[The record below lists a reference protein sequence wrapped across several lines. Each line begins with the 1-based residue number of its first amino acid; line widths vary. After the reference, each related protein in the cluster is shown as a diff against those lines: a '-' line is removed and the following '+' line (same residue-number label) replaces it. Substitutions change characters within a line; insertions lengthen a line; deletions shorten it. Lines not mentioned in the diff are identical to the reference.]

1 MAQPSLLPAPSP
13 APAGSA
19 PLSPV
24 PAPARVKS
32 SFIVGPLYD
41 GLFFI
46 FSPLLALLLGWVLSP
61 VHNNGDTIS
70 FFGSPVSLIS
80 LASTSFIHAHLFAV
94 FFRSH
99 GNQDVFRR
107 FPWRF
112 TVVPLVVLA
121 AQVASPWL
129 LMFGFVVAVI
139 WDVYHSSMQNFGLGR
154 IYDMK
159 RGADPQVGRTLDIWM
174 SHVLYIGPIL
184 SSSVTLAVHL
194 EAFKKLNRVGSHLF
208 DVVPLWGS
216 KYQWMLASGMLGAG
230 VTYTAYYIFSY
241 VRLARRGV
249 PVSKQKVML
258 YASTALVSLL
268 GWGFNSFGE
277 GFLIVNFFHA
287 LQYFAIV
294 WWAEQ
299 ENLPRLFRV
308 EGRRWAKPSA
318 LFLFLFV
325 SLLYGVLLGFGYS
338 YLAPKGLALSTTMA
352 LVSTVALMH
361 FWYDGFVWSVRKKAV
376 PAA

>member
-1 MAQPSLLPAPSP
+1 MAPSSVLP
-13 APAGSA
+13 SASLSPPEPA

-24 PAPARVKS
+24 PAPARAKS
-32 SFIVGPLYD
+32 AFIVGPRYD

-46 FSPLLALLLGWVLSP
+46 FSPLLALALGWLVSP
-61 VHNNGDTIS
+61 WHQNGDTLS
-70 FFGSPVSLIS
+70 FFGSPVSFIS
-80 LASTSFIHAHLFAV
+80 LASASFIHAHLFAV

-99 GNQDVFRR
+99 GNRDVYQRFR
-107 FPWRF
+107 WRF
-112 TVVPLVVLA
+112 TVIPLGIFLGMVV
-121 AQVASPWL
+121 SPWL
-129 LMFGFVVAVI
+129 LMFSTVVNTV

-159 RGADPQVGRTLDIWM
+159 RGANPETGRTLDIWM

-184 SSSVTLAVHL
+184 SSSVTLAAHL
-194 EAFKKLNRVGSHLF
+194 DSFKELNRVGSHLF

-216 KYQWMLASGMLGAG
+216 KYQWMLAAGTLGAG

-249 PVSKQKVML
+249 PVSTQKVLL
-258 YASTALVSLL
+258 YASTGLVSLL

-277 GFLIVNFFHA
+277 GFLILNFFHA

-308 EGRRWAKPSA
+308 EGRRWARPSTLL
-318 LFLFLFV
+318 LFLLV
-325 SLLYGVLLGFGYS
+325 PLLYGVLLGFGGN
-338 YLAPKGLALSTTMA
+338 YLAPKGRERDVCMA
-352 LVSTVALMH
+352 LVNTVAMMH

-376 PAA
+376 PAT